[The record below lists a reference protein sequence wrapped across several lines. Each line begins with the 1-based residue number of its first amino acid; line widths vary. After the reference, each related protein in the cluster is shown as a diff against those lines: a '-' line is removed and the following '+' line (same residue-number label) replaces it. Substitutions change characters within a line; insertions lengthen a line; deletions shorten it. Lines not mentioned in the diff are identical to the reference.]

1 MSLYNVV
8 GNPVEHSKS
17 PYIHQLFAAQTG
29 EDLEYRAV
37 KVEADNFDNFVKE
50 FFIDKGAGLN
60 ITVPFKEAAYRLA
73 ERHGEHAA
81 LARSV
86 NTLYLDDAGT
96 LCGENTDGIGLVRDI
111 QDNNGFSIR
120 ERRVLL
126 LGAGGAAR
134 GALSELINHQPSS
147 IVLLNRTLS
156 KAQQLKEEFGGLAEV
171 ESFCYENFSATGFDL
186 IINATS
192 LSLSGELP
200 PLNRNALQPGC
211 CCYDMMYGVEATVFV
226 RWAKGNGVVL
236 ALDGLGMLVEQA
248 AESFSIWRGKKP
260 DTGPVISILREQSK
274 ME

>member
-37 KVEADNFDNFVKE
+37 KVEADSFDNFVKE

-86 NTLYLDDAGT
+86 NTLYLDDVGT

-171 ESFCYENFSATGFDL
+171 ESFCYENFSTTGFDL
-186 IINATS
+186 IINDTS
-192 LSLSGELP
+192 
-200 PLNRNALQPGC
+200 
-211 CCYDMMYGVEATVFV
+211 
-226 RWAKGNGVVL
+226 
-236 ALDGLGMLVEQA
+236 
-248 AESFSIWRGKKP
+248 
-260 DTGPVISILREQSK
+260 
-274 ME
+274 